1 MPPPTSFRKS
11 TDSFKA
17 LFTRPEAHDVQVV
30 PEFNQPLQ
38 GSFSLK
44 LSASAK
50 VSTMFAK
57 LLGQSEIQLS
67 ASSEVLWGIKKLNL
81 ALVLDNTGSMS
92 SSAKMTNLKLA
103 AHNLLTTLKNS
114 AKTPG
119 DIKNVTDGIAT
130 KHVDTGAESGG
141 GCSHDCRQDR
151 FGIWRGA

>member
-30 PEFNQPLQ
+30 PEFKQLLQ
-38 GSFSLK
+38 GIFSLK

-57 LLGQSEIQLS
+57 LLGQSEIRLS

-92 SSAKMTNLKLA
+92 SSAKMTNLKLT

-119 DIKNVTDGIAT
+119 DIKNVTDGIAN
-130 KHVDTGAESGG
+130 KHVDTGAESDG